1 MNKFGRSRNRASL
14 RVADSGRANLDLGFV
29 GADVEVD
36 LGADAHEGEDG
47 SELPFEHGDPEE
59 AHLRTAWLGRRP
71 EDGEGRDAAARAG
84 LHSDIER
91 SSEMRASY
99 DGRRRSDE

>member
-14 RVADSGRANLDLGFV
+14 RVADSGRANLDLGV
-29 GADVEVD
+29 VEADD
-36 LGADAHEGEDG
+36 DADSGLGAHEGEARSD
-47 SELPFEHGDPEE
+47 LVANLADPKE

-84 LHSDIER
+84 LHSDIAR

-99 DGRRRSDE
+99 DGLRRSDE

>member
-1 MNKFGRSRNRASL
+1 M
-14 RVADSGRANLDLGFV
+14 
-29 GADVEVD
+29 D
-36 LGADAHEGEDG
+36 LGADAHEGDG
-47 SELPFEHGDPEE
+47 RSELVVILEDPEE